1 MHTSEFKLL
10 NQPRRNTC
18 EDLKDECRGVR
29 APVGA
34 ALVPGCSDAPREPQW
49 AEHEECVNN
58 AAFMVGYKGMG
69 GTCVKSCCSPQRRE
83 GVPAADCAACDGA

>member
-1 MHTSEFKLL
+1 MLRSSVALYGG
-10 NQPRRNTC
+10 Q
-18 EDLKDECRGVR
+18 R
-29 APVGA
+29 AAGA
-34 ALVPGCSDAPREPQW
+34 PSGAREANALRAPQW